1 MIETLYKAV
10 AVAVE
15 LSSEV
20 SEAVSVEG
28 SSEAVAVTNGAKPT
42 IEWIQRA
49 WDWLNQPLPIVGISI
64 IAVLI
69 FAWRVFVT
77 TSYGKKAIKKL
88 TAISEETRTSAK
100 EALEQ
105 AKEEKEALQKEL
117 EEMRGELEQA
127 REVLTAVCEQSRNA
141 KTKAL
146 ADTLKGGEQDG
157 QEGTNGN
164 ANEE

>member
-1 MIETLYKAV
+1 MIETIYKAV

-15 LSSEV
+15 ASSEV
-20 SEAVSVEG
+20 TEAVSVEG
-28 SSEAVAVTNGAKPT
+28 SSEAVAVTSAVKPT
-42 IEWIQRA
+42 VEWIQRA
-49 WDWLNQPLPIVGISI
+49 WDWLNQPLPIVGISV
-64 IAVLI
+64 IAILI

-88 TAISEETRTSAK
+88 TALSEETKTSAS

-105 AKEEKEALQKEL
+105 AKAEKEALQKEL
-117 EEMRGELEQA
+117 EEMREEVEQA

-146 ADTLKGGEQDG
+146 ADRLKGGSDDG
-157 QEGTNGN
+157 QEGTDGN